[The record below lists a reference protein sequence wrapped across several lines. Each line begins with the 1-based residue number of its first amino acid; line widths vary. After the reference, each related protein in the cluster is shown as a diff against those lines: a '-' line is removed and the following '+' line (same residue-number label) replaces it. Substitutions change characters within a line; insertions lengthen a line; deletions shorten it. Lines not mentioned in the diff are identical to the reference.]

1 MIALLIAAGVSAF
14 VSVFGTWILRNLLGR
29 GGISQPILSKDARGP
44 GHEHKAGTPTMGGVA
59 IIGAALSGYIVAHLR
74 RGVIFT
80 NTGLI
85 VLFTIVAAAMVGFL
99 DDYIKVVNRRNLGLS
114 KRAKSWGLLI
124 VAIMFCV
131 LLLWKTT
138 VHTTLGYTRW
148 TSTNIDLHGIGWS
161 LLAIAMIYATS
172 NAFNL
177 TDGLDGLAAGSAL
190 YALVA
195 LTIISFWG
203 FRHPQIYGIAHAL
216 DISVVGAA
224 MIGGCAGF
232 LWWNAAPADI
242 FMGDTGSLGIG
253 TALACMAIVTN
264 THLLLPLVCGL
275 YVVETGSVLLQMTS
289 YKYFGKRRIFRMSP
303 IHHHFELA
311 GWPETKIIIR
321 FWMFSGLCAAIALGL
336 YYADFIAAG
345 GLD

>member
-1 MIALLIAAGVSAF
+1 MIALLIAAGVSGV
-14 VSVFGTWILRNLLGR
+14 VSVIGTWILQNLLGR

-59 IIGAALSGYIVAHLR
+59 IIGAALVGYGVAHLR
-74 RGVIFT
+74 PGVIVT
-80 NTGLI
+80 NTGLVVVLAI
-85 VLFTIVAAAMVGFL
+85 VGAALVGFV
-99 DDYIKVVNRRNLGLS
+99 DDYIKVVNRRNLGLT
-114 KRAKSWGLLI
+114 KRAKSYGMVV
-124 VAIMFCV
+124 VAVGFCV
-131 LLLWKTT
+131 LLLWKTS
-138 VHTTLGYTRW
+138 VHTTLGWTRW
-148 TSTNIDLHGIGWS
+148 NSTSLDLRGWGWT
-161 LLAIAMIYATS
+161 LLAVVMIYATS
-172 NAFNL
+172 NAFNI

-195 LTIISFWG
+195 FTVIAFWG
-203 FRHPQIYGIAHAL
+203 FRHPEIYGIAHAL
-216 DISVVGAA
+216 DISVIGAS

-242 FMGDTGSLGIG
+242 FMGDTGALGIG

-264 THLLLPLVCGL
+264 THLLLPIVCGL

-289 YKYFGKRRIFRMSP
+289 FKFFGRRRIFKMSP
-303 IHHHFELA
+303 IHHHFELS

-321 FWMFSGLCAAIALGL
+321 FWMFAGLCAAIALGL
-336 YYADFIAAG
+336 YYADFVAAG